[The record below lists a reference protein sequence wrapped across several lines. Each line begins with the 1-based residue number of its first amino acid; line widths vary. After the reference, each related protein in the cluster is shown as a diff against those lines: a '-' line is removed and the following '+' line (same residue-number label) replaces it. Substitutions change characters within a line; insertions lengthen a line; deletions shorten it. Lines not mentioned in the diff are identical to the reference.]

1 MINKRMQ
8 DVMNEQ
14 IKHETF
20 SSYLYFSMA
29 AYFHSKSLDGMAQWM
44 KAQAQEE
51 FGHALRFF
59 TQWMKAQAQE
69 EFGHALRFFNHI
81 NDRGGRIELKAL
93 EKPQVEWESPVAAF
107 KEALKHEVFI
117 TGKIN
122 DLAKLADEENDRA
135 ASIMLQWF
143 VTEQVEEED
152 SVSTVIDMLELVG
165 DSGHGVLMADREL
178 GQRIAGPLLPPEEA

>member
-1 MINKRMQ
+1 MIGQQIQ

-20 SSYLYFSMA
+20 SAYLYFSMA
-29 AYFHSKSLDGMAQWM
+29 AYFYSKSLDGMAQWM

-51 FGHALRFF
+51 FAHAF
-59 TQWMKAQAQE
+59 
-69 EFGHALRFFNHI
+69 RFFNHI
-81 NDRGGRIELKAL
+81 NNRGGRIELQAL
-93 EKPQVEWESPVAAF
+93 EKPQTEWESPIAAF
-107 KEALKHEVFI
+107 KAALKHEEFI

-135 ASIMLQWF
+135 AGIMLQWF

-152 SVSTVIDMLELVG
+152 TVSTVINMLELVG
-165 DSGHGVLMADREL
+165 DSGHGILMADREL
-178 GQRIAGPLLPPEEA
+178 GSRVAGPILPPEEA